1 MLEWR
6 GGGDALARR
15 GTRGDGGALLR
26 RVLGE
31 PGLVAAVQ
39 QLEPRALGT
48 WVERVGLEDA
58 GELVAL
64 ATTEQILH
72 LFDESLWTSER
83 PGDDEHFDSARFAT
97 WLEVLLEAGEEV
109 AARRLAE
116 LPEDLLALALHA
128 QMLVLDLDALALDLA
143 REGPDASA
151 LAEKVLE
158 ASLTCE
164 LDRWL
169 LVSRRHE
176 GWDALVAVLGVLDR
190 DHHDVLDALL
200 ERCCRATAAHV
211 DDEGGLH
218 AALTAAETLEADAA
232 ADRVDRRTREGYV
245 APADAR
251 AFLELAR
258 TSDPGAILAE
268 SGPDPVTRAVFRE
281 RESRP
286 VRGADAPPASAA
298 APAPD
303 RASAGRLL
311 AALQEAELLPE
322 APALLAAPGAGP
334 DPFRAALLRLE
345 ERDPAVHARRMEEL
359 AYLANVLVA
368 GDRRGERAWR
378 PVEAVQEVVA
388 ICTTG
393 LEHALGGA
401 AAPDAAA
408 DALARH
414 GADRLFRLGWRLR
427 GR

>member
-1 MLEWR
+1 M
-6 GGGDALARR
+6 ARR
-15 GTRGDGGALLR
+15 SEGSALLR
-26 RVLGE
+26 RVLDE

-39 QLEPRALGT
+39 RLEPRALEA
-48 WVERVGLEDA
+48 WVERVGVEDA

-72 LFDESLWTSER
+72 LFDASLWASER
-83 PGDDEHFDSARFAT
+83 PGADEAFDAERFAT
-97 WLEVLLEAGEEV
+97 WLEVLLEAGEDA

-143 REGPDASA
+143 RAGPDESA
-151 LAEKVLE
+151 LAEKILE

-190 DHHDVLDALL
+190 DHHEVLDALL

-211 DDEGGLH
+211 EDEGGLH

-232 ADRVDRRTREGYV
+232 ADRADRRARQGFV

-258 TSDPGAILAE
+258 TTDADAVLRE
-268 SGPDPVTRAVFRE
+268 RGPDPVTRAYFRE
-281 RESRP
+281 REVPSPARD
-286 VRGADAPPASAA
+286 ADAGASAPA
-298 APAPD
+298 ADSAGPD
-303 RASAGRLL
+303 AASAERLL
-311 AALQEAELLPE
+311 AALHEAELLPE
-322 APALLAAPGAGP
+322 APALLAAPGTEP
-334 DPFRAALLRLE
+334 DPFRTALLRLA
-345 ERDPAVHARRMEEL
+345 ERDPAAHARRMEEL

-368 GDRRGERAWR
+368 GADRDGRAWR
-378 PVEAVQEVVA
+378 PVEAAQEVVA
-388 ICTTG
+388 VCAVG
-393 LEHALGGA
+393 LAHLLGA
-401 AAPDAAA
+401 EPTPDAAA

-427 GR
+427 AA